1 MHELS
6 AKNVSDLIAEI
17 YRGGLR
23 GNFNGQ
29 SLQKIA
35 DRFRSTNA
43 ALLRN
48 SNSKQRDRI
57 YDCVG
62 YDRCQLQEMIAG
74 ARASGL
80 PFLDSNEF
88 PAGRAFTLCDIAH
101 EQREPRIDLRNRF
114 LYSHRDRHTL
124 IGMLASDSIH
134 QSLVWFSRP
143 VDQGEFSQRD
153 RDDLEL
159 LLPHLRQATALSD
172 ELTDLNMQ
180 LDTAS
185 QVLNRTPFGMF
196 FLDVDGTLLYG
207 NRRAY
212 DMLERDDSLVIRD
225 GKLALRS
232 DERRKELD
240 AIVRKLRDVQ
250 EVDDSSLD
258 RLTVKRSTG
267 DSPYL
272 MVIVPL
278 KLKPSSGRLHGGRVI
293 LVQVHDPAA
302 VGKSRVEGL
311 EIFYELTAAEAEVC
325 QRLAEQKSL
334 ALVAADLGVSVNT
347 AKTHLIRSFRK
358 IGVSSQAELL
368 QQLAVHPKSGW

>member
-17 YRGGLR
+17 YRGGRR

-29 SLQKIA
+29 SLHKIA
-35 DRFRSTNA
+35 DRFRSTHA
-43 ALLRN
+43 ALVRN
-48 SNSKQRDRI
+48 SNCKERDRI

-62 YDRCQLQEMIAG
+62 FDRCQLQEMISA

-88 PAGRAFTLCDIAH
+88 PAGRAFTLRDIAH
-101 EQREPRIDLRNRF
+101 EQPEPRIDLRNRF
-114 LYSHRDRHTL
+114 LYSHPDRHTL
-124 IGMLASDSIH
+124 IGMLASDSMH

-212 DMLERDDSLVIRD
+212 DMLERDDGLVIRD
-225 GKLALRS
+225 GKLALRL
-232 DERRKELD
+232 DERRKDLD
-240 AIVRKLRDVQ
+240 AIVRKLRDVE

-272 MVIVPL
+272 MVVVPL

-334 ALVAADLGVSVNT
+334 ALVAEDLGVSVNT

-368 QQLAVHPKSGW
+368 QQLAVHPKKGW